1 MTEDFS
7 TPKESQVRP
16 PSGGTSRTRERTMLV
31 RYGKMGLL
39 GSFRHAER
47 EIPPTD
53 QYVVVHTERGLEI
66 GQMVCPFYH
75 RRGQCSIPKEKID
88 SYFEKSGPNYPFT
101 SQGRFVRYANDQ
113 DLNEQRHLDKNARE
127 EANYCRDLIEKHKL
141 PMHLVSVEHL
151 FGGDRIIYY
160 FMAEGRVDFRDLVK
174 ELAQQ
179 YQTRIEM
186 RQIGAR
192 DEARLVGDYETCG
205 RQCCCKN
212 FLKVLQP
219 VNMRMAK
226 LQKATLDPTKISG
239 RCGRLKCCLR
249 YEDEV
254 YTELNKKL
262 PRSNSWVRT
271 EQGIGQVLETQV
283 ITQLVKMRLES
294 GKIIAIS
301 VEEILERNLQ
311 QPSPVEQQTFREKT
325 QRQELKKTNGV
336 GELAQR
342 DNDQSRRDQQ
352 GEQSKEQSQE
362 QLKEKS
368 GDQSGNQQNNQ
379 PDNQSGAQSG
389 GQSSDQSGEQPRKK
403 RRRRRKK
410 KKRSGGGD
418 SQSPGRSG
426 NGNSASGGEGN

>member
-1 MTEDFS
+1 
-7 TPKESQVRP
+7 
-16 PSGGTSRTRERTMLV
+16 MLV